1 MRNFLRRW
9 IIPPKIIDILSYSK
23 KQIMWSGNFSSWAE
37 VSELCSGYDSPE
49 ILEKVTQS
57 TLQVL
62 SGKAAYERD
71 SVAFK
76 IPEYNWPLASMLLW
90 IANKQK
96 NKLNIL
102 DFGGSLGSIYFQHKK
117 LLSSIVD
124 LTWNIVEQKHFV
136 ENGIR
141 FIKDPKLNFF
151 NSIEES
157 QKIINSHVILLSGVL
172 PYLEKPHEFIDNIIQ
187 EKFPYILIEKTP
199 FFEIDKGK
207 DRLTLQTVKKPI
219 YDASYPAWFFSKQ
232 KFLLHFDAS
241 YELLFTFSHD
251 GQSMA
256 GTTYQGMLFKLR

>member
-1 MRNFLRRW
+1 MHHFIRQWLTHS
-9 IIPPKIIDILSYSK
+9 KILQLMKIHTNPVS
-23 KQIMWSGNFSSWAE
+23 WSGDYSDWDS
-37 VSELCSGYDSPE
+37 VSKLSTGYDNPK
-49 ILEKVTQS
+49 ILEKVLNS

-62 SGKAAYERD
+62 SGRAAFERD

-76 IPEYNWPLASMLLW
+76 IPEYNWPLVSMILW
-90 IANKQK
+90 IALNEK
-96 NKLNIL
+96 NKLSVL
-102 DFGGSLGSIYFQHKK
+102 DFGGSLGSLYFQHKK
-117 LLSSIVD
+117 MLANINELS
-124 LTWNIVEQKHFV
+124 WNIVEQSHFV
-136 ENGIR
+136 EAGRKHIH
-141 FIKDPKLNFF
+141 DPLLHFF
-151 NSIEES
+151 SSIE
-157 QKIINSHVILLSGVL
+157 NSVKYVEPQVILLSSVL